1 VPPRATLDDGGAT
14 ASKMAR
20 GVQHTTF
27 QRIHSA
33 GQRRPQRKPRTRI
46 GRSQVVTEAA
56 LDLNHFGGKLVEARA
71 RLCTRAHA

>member
-1 VPPRATLDDGGAT
+1 VPPRATLDHGGAT

-27 QRIHSA
+27 QRIVLGTPPA
-33 GQRRPQRKPRTRI
+33 TQAEDTNRP
-46 GRSQVVTEAA
+46 SQVVTEAA

-71 RLCTRAHA
+71 RLCTRAHS